1 MKWLY
6 ISIVWLLIL
15 MVLTVAAGN
24 YPPLAQW
31 LKSELFYF
39 RGVHP

>member
-6 ISIVWLLIL
+6 RTIVWLLIA

-24 YPPLAQW
+24 YPPLANW
-31 LKSELFYF
+31 LKLELVQN